1 MHCLILPKI
10 TEQFPN
16 QTYSRANLN
25 IPDNIDLA
33 DPHFNECDKID
44 LLIGAE
50 FFWRI
55 IGFSQAID
63 ILNKQIY
70 LRRTLLGWVVT
81 GKIINGQNNSGK
93 HFVGFTFNKNPDVE
107 LSNQLTKFWQLEEQ
121 TDNQPPLSADE
132 FACEK
137 HFAETVRRGSDGRF
151 VVRLPFKGDV
161 LLMGPSNKMALK
173 RFYSVEKRLHQIPT
187 LKRDYTTF
195 MNEYLHLEHMML
207 VSPYVPE
214 DNSHANQYF
223 LPHHAVIKESSST
236 TRVRVVFDGSAK
248 TTTGISL
255 NDMLMVGPTVQQDLF
270 SIITRFRTHQVA
282 FSCDIVKMYR
292 QIWVDPR
299 DTAFQRIFWRDDV
312 RKSVNIY
319 ELKTVTYGTASAP
332 YLATKCL
339 QQLAIDE
346 QHNFPLASPVIL
358 KDFYVDDLLTG
369 TNTISNSIE
378 LRNQLI
384 SALSKGG
391 FQLQKWASNYSEIL
405 PAHETG
411 ANSTVKLDH

>member
-1 MHCLILPKI
+1 
-10 TEQFPN
+10 
-16 QTYSRANLN
+16 
-25 IPDNIDLA
+25 
-33 DPHFNECDKID
+33 
-44 LLIGAE
+44 
-50 FFWRI
+50 
-55 IGFSQAID
+55 
-63 ILNKQIY
+63 
-70 LRRTLLGWVVT
+70 
-81 GKIINGQNNSGK
+81 
-93 HFVGFTFNKNPDVE
+93 
-107 LSNQLTKFWQLEEQ
+107 
-121 TDNQPPLSADE
+121 
-132 FACEK
+132 
-137 HFAETVRRGSDGRF
+137 
-151 VVRLPFKGDV
+151 
-161 LLMGPSNKMALK
+161 MGPSNKMALK
-173 RFYSVEKRLHQIPT
+173 RFYSVEKRLHQNPT

-299 DTAFQRIFWRDDV
+299 DTAFQRILWRDDV

-411 ANSTVKLDH
+411 ANSTVKLDHKHEVKTLGLVWNCKNDTLKYTVNAEENIDWHDCCPLAHMVKLTSCVLNANIHS